1 MKLLMENWRNYL
13 NEEEYLNEELLDE
26 GLLDWI
32 KEKSS
37 AAIASIK
44 DGLKKIG
51 QEIKES
57 GEAGSLIL
65 KAARGEKLTDDEKGF
80 VKRQLQDIG
89 VGAVLLALFIPP
101 GGALAVGAL
110 VKLGKYFN
118 IDILPSAFQEAL
130 MNEKWSDS
138 ERKKRKDKCANP
150 KGFTMKQFCKNQRTR
165 SKKGQRKN

>member
-26 GLLDWI
+26 GLLDWV

-37 AAIASIK
+37 AAITSIK

-57 GEAGSLIL
+57 GEAGTLIL
-65 KAARGEKLTDDEKGF
+65 KAVRGEKLTDDEKSF
-80 VKRQLQDIG
+80 IKRQLQDIG

-101 GGALAVGAL
+101 GGALAIGAL

-118 IDILPSAFQEAL
+118 IDILPSAFQEGI
-130 MNEKWSDS
+130 
-138 ERKKRKDKCANP
+138 R
-150 KGFTMKQFCKNQRTR
+150 F
-165 SKKGQRKN
+165 